1 VAQRTDDVRPV
12 RPERLPP
19 HNQEAEESVLGSMM
33 LSGEAIAAV
42 TDAGLRAEDLYRRA
56 HRLIFDA
63 LTGLYAKGEP
73 VDVITTVE
81 ELRRLGTLEDA
92 GGALYIH
99 HLVENVGT
107 PASAGHYARI
117 VAEHALLRRL
127 ISAAGDIL
135 HQAYEVPQDP
145 TEFADRAE
153 SWVYQAHRGHEKD
166 EIVALSSLVH
176 QSMEDLERLHER
188 TGLVGLPT
196 GFRDLDELLQGLQKG
211 NLVVVAARPGIGKS
225 SFVTN
230 VARNV
235 AVEGGA
241 PVAMFSLEM
250 SRMEIGMRLLCA
262 EARVPQDKVRRAMVA
277 AEDWGRIVEAAE
289 TLDRA
294 PIWIV
299 DSGNVTILDIR
310 SKARKLAARAEGLGL
325 IIVDYLQLMTSH
337 QRVESRQQEIAEI
350 SRSLKLLAKELA
362 IPVIAVSQLNR
373 DPERRTDK
381 RPQLADL
388 RESGAIEQDS
398 DVVAF
403 IHRED
408 VYNRDDP
415 ALKGVADVIVA
426 KHRNGPTDTVR
437 LTFRPDLTQFL
448 NYASPQ

>member
-1 VAQRTDDVRPV
+1 
-12 RPERLPP
+12 
-19 HNQEAEESVLGSMM
+19 
-33 LSGEAIAAV
+33 
-42 TDAGLRAEDLYRRA
+42 
-56 HRLIFDA
+56 
-63 LTGLYAKGEP
+63 
-73 VDVITTVE
+73 
-81 ELRRLGTLEDA
+81 
-92 GGALYIH
+92 
-99 HLVENVGT
+99 
-107 PASAGHYARI
+107 
-117 VAEHALLRRL
+117 
-127 ISAAGDIL
+127 
-135 HQAYEVPQDP
+135 
-145 TEFADRAE
+145 
-153 SWVYQAHRGHEKD
+153 
-166 EIVALSSLVH
+166 
-176 QSMEDLERLHER
+176 
-188 TGLVGLPT
+188 
-196 GFRDLDELLQGLQKG
+196 
-211 NLVVVAARPGIGKS
+211 
-225 SFVTN
+225 
-230 VARNV
+230 
-235 AVEGGA
+235 
-241 PVAMFSLEM
+241 
-250 SRMEIGMRLLCA
+250 
-262 EARVPQDKVRRAMVA
+262 VA

-310 SKARKLAARAEGLGL
+310 SKARKLAARTEGLGL

-337 QRVESRQQEIAEI
+337 QRVENRQQEIAEI
-350 SRSLKLLAKELA
+350 SRSLKLLAKELD

-426 KHRNGPTDTVR
+426 KHRNGPTDTLR

>member
-1 VAQRTDDVRPV
+1 VAQRTEDVRPI
-12 RPERLPP
+12 RPERVPP
-19 HNQEAEESVLGSMM
+19 HNLEAEEAVLGSMM
-33 LSGEAIAAV
+33 LSGEAIASV
-42 TDAGLRAEDLYRRA
+42 TDVGLRSEDFYRRG
-56 HRLIFDA
+56 HGLIFDS
-63 LTGLYAKGEP
+63 LTGLYARGEP
-73 VDVITTVE
+73 VDIITSRE
-81 ELRRLGTLEDA
+81 ELRRLGKLEEA

-107 PASAGHYARI
+107 PASVGHYARI
-117 VAEHALLRRL
+117 VAEHSLLRRL

-135 HQAYEVPQDP
+135 QGAYDVPKDP
-145 TEFADRAE
+145 ATFADIAE
-153 SWVYQAHRGHEKD
+153 GLIYSAHRGTEKD
-166 EIVALSSLVH
+166 EIVSLSSLVH

-196 GFRDLDELLQGLQKG
+196 GFRDVDDLLQGMQKG
-211 NLVVVAARPGIGKS
+211 NLIVVAARPGIGKS
-225 SFVTN
+225 SLVTN

-235 AVEGGA
+235 AVEAGV

-277 AEDWGRIVEAAE
+277 AEDWSRIVEAGE

-310 SKARKLAARAEGLGL
+310 SKARKLAARTEGLGL

-350 SRSLKLLAKELA
+350 SRSLKLLAKELD

-373 DPERRTDK
+373 DPEKRTDK

-398 DVVAF
+398 DVVMF
-403 IHRED
+403 IHRDD

-415 ALKGVADVIVA
+415 SLRGVADVIVA

-437 LTFRPDLTQFL
+437 LTFRADLTQFL
-448 NYASPQ
+448 NFANPQ